1 MTRLIFEISTHYKI
15 IVILIQNFMWSRRQ
29 LSKNAWQAGVLK
41 NLQSL
46 PSTEPPDCCII
57 VGTERIPVHK
67 TALQLN
73 SSLLTSGD
81 VTYNKQSELIEIE
94 VVPEFSEHFL
104 LVSKIVDSFYTGY
117 PDIVG
122 ENLIIVYKFAKCY
135 SIQWMM
141 DYVRPMF
148 VDYIK
153 KDERVQRFV
162 EILKFAQSIWCTD
175 LSDSCCELLDSEL
188 LGKISE
194 PDVISQ
200 FDFFTIK
207 SITSSEKLRIPEKDV
222 FDLVVVWLKLNST
235 RCQNFGA
242 ILENIQYHLIESY
255 YLSDTVFDI
264 VLEEPNLPDSSR
276 KTVLKKVRDSMK
288 QVPERNTRFMITEKP
303 SGSGTSSSVV
313 RTFSPDNDACL
324 HKIDMW
330 MRGKRQDG
338 NKAIKISEEELKSV
352 ITDKFRFMVD
362 TDREVVINYLCTKSQ
377 IIINVF
383 HLLLPVYD
391 VYPNFKLLWL
401 HLEHCTETNY
411 QVLYDVP
418 WQLVSFPT
426 ISAILTSSVMLELLL
441 EYDCKRK
448 YKMSQEGRSYHSIYS
463 ERFEGCGQVEIIML
477 WALANPLQKDKIKQL
492 LDTVCFQKIPQQYK
506 EIILLPSVMT
516 IFPDKT
522 NLTCSHNHSDQDKG
536 LQLMDMR
543 VAGMPAKIYFL
554 QYFNDRLSCDTLYYE
569 LSFLPENKSS
579 CISLQSHGNLKGCY
593 EYDYSLDKIHSFIL
607 FDASKP
613 HLPKYP
619 LFVRKSGLFAIE
631 GIVKRSTNIQ
641 YMFYKRADE

>member
-1 MTRLIFEISTHYKI
+1 MAEAAEQSQSFK
-15 IVILIQNFMWSRRQ
+15 
-29 LSKNAWQAGVLK
+29 KWQVGVLK

-104 LVSKIVDSFYTGY
+104 LVSKIVNSFYTGN

-122 ENLIIVYKFAKCY
+122 ENMDIVYKFAKCY

-141 DYVRPMF
+141 DYIRPML

-153 KDERVQRFV
+153 KDEGCDRFV
-162 EILKFAQSIWCTD
+162 EVLKFAQSIWCTD
-175 LSDSCCELLDSEL
+175 LSESCCELLDSEL

-207 SITSSEKLRIPEKDV
+207 SITSSDKLRIPEKCV
-222 FDLVVVWLKLNST
+222 FDLVASWLKSKPS
-235 RCQNFGA
+235 RYHNFGA
-242 ILENIQYHLIESY
+242 ILESIQYHLIESD

-288 QVPERNTRFMITEKP
+288 QVPERNTRYIITNKP
-303 SGSGTSSSVV
+303 SRSGTSSSVV
-313 RTFSPDNDACL
+313 RTVSPNNDECL
-324 HKIDMW
+324 RKVALW
-330 MRGKRQDG
+330 MRGEKKYG
-338 NKAIKISEEELKSV
+338 EIAISISNKELTSV
-352 ITDKFRFMVD
+352 ITDKFKFMVD
-362 TDREVVINYLCTKSQ
+362 TDREVFVDYLCTYPYK
-377 IIINVF
+377 F
-383 HLLLPVYD
+383 HFIDRILPVYD
-391 VYPNFKLLWL
+391 VYPSPKLLWL
-401 HLEHCTETNY
+401 LLEYCTTKNY
-411 QVLYDVP
+411 QVLSDIS
-418 WQLVSFPT
+418 WHLVSFQT
-426 ISAILTSSVMLELLL
+426 MSAIVTNYAILEHLL
-441 EYDCKRK
+441 EFDCKRK
-448 YKMSQEGRSYHSIYS
+448 YKMSVQSKSNHHNIYS
-463 ERFEGCGQVEIIML
+463 ERFEGCGQVELIML
-477 WALANPLQKDKIKQL
+477 WALANPLQKGKIKQL
-492 LDTVCFQKIPQQYK
+492 LDTVCFRKIPRKYK
-506 EIILLPSVMT
+506 ENILIPSVMT
-516 IFPDKT
+516 IFPDIT
-522 NLTCSHNHSDQDKG
+522 DLTCSHDHSEQNTG
-536 LQLMDMR
+536 QQLIDMR
-543 VAGMPAKIYFL
+543 VATAPGKIYFL
-554 QYFNDRLSCDTLYYE
+554 EKFADRLSYNKLYYE
-569 LSFLPENKSS
+569 LRFSPENKSS
-579 CISLQSHGNLKGCY
+579 CIFLQSHGNRKP
-593 EYDYSLDKIHSFIL
+593 YDNCSFSKSHSFIL

-631 GIVKRSTNIQ
+631 GIVKRFTNIR